1 MTLLVGNSKKSR
13 PTQRDIARRLRL
25 DPSTVNKILRNTPGP
40 SFNRHTAEKVR
51 AAAES
56 MGYDLD
62 RLRHGHRRSDPRRS
76 GRTEV
81 EVVIYDRLGAETERG
96 SAVLVEISR
105 SGARLDRLRLPN
117 GFVPLDGP
125 GIGIRP
131 QIEPAFELRGRL
143 SRVFSS
149 TTGQG
154 IGVQFPTPVPSA
166 VLDSIPGFRP

>member
-1 MTLLVGNSKKSR
+1 MSTPRKIC

-40 SFNRHTAEKVR
+40 SFNRHTMEKVR
-51 AAAES
+51 ATAES
-56 MGYDLD
+56 MGYDLG

-76 GRTEV
+76 GRLEV
-81 EVVIYDRLGAETERG
+81 DLIIYDRLGIETERG
-96 SAVLVEISR
+96 GAVLVEISR
-105 SGARLDRLRLPN
+105 SGARLDRVRLPN

-131 QIEPAFELRGRL
+131 RGETTFELRGRL

-149 TTGQG
+149 PGGQG
-154 IGVQFPTPVPSA
+154 LGVQFPTPVPAA
-166 VLDSIPGFRP
+166 VLDSIRGFRA